1 MKSFFS
7 YGKAPLMVLL
17 CTLFIIFAANKN
29 VSGYSGDITVSDGK
43 GSFYTVCTDGK
54 SFTLYKTDRTGN
66 KVKQAQEKNNADGA
80 FYAGDSLYI
89 YGNNTYGTAVVF
101 EYSIYGTGT
110 ALLEN
115 TVIQKE
121 LITADKS
128 GKLYVYDNDRIRVFN
143 YEGNEQRSISL
154 KDVFALKTI
163 QSDGAV
169 LAFTKNGVY
178 SVMKNSFVFSESL
191 SYPVMVC
198 GDYVTDSR
206 GGVYKYTS
214 GRIECTAQ
222 TGYCNTVVCGSNIY
236 TIDNGKVLMLDM
248 QSNLLGTYSANT
260 ENKVLMASGSCL
272 ALVSGSNIEI
282 LKSEAFTK
290 YIPESSVSEPVVS
303 YDDHFT
309 EISTP
314 KTESSRTENGNSG
327 ISLSRV
333 QKRGDMIII
342 PKGTTVAG
350 VKTLLNIRNNRT
362 EFYDHNGNY
371 KKSGVLGTGA
381 SVMIDGNS
389 EYTLVVI
396 GDVTGEGNTN
406 YADTNLFCKYYLGE
420 EEFSDAQLLA
430 ADTDENGSIQLC
442 DIYTTLLTARGNK
455 KAPQS

>member
-1 MKSFFS
+1 MYS
-7 YGKAPLMVLL
+7 YGKVPLMVLL
-17 CTLFIIFAANKN
+17 CTLFIFFSANKN

-178 SVMKNSFVFSESL
+178 SVLTNSYVSSESF
-191 SYPVMVC
+191 SYPSGVW
-198 GDYVTDSR
+198 GEYITDSR
-206 GGVYKYTS
+206 GGVYKYSS
-214 GRIECTAQ
+214 GKIEEIVR
-222 TGYCNTVVCGSNIY
+222 TGYSNTVVCGSNIY
-236 TIDNGKVLMLDM
+236 AVDNGRVLSLDM
-248 QSNLLGTYSANT
+248 DARLMASCSTDT
-260 ENKVLMASGSCL
+260 KNKELMASGSCL

-290 YIPESSVSEPVVS
+290 
-303 YDDHFT
+303 
-309 EISTP
+309 
-314 KTESSRTENGNSG
+314 
-327 ISLSRV
+327 
-333 QKRGDMIII
+333 
-342 PKGTTVAG
+342 
-350 VKTLLNIRNNRT
+350 
-362 EFYDHNGNY
+362 
-371 KKSGVLGTGA
+371 
-381 SVMIDGNS
+381 
-389 EYTLVVI
+389 
-396 GDVTGEGNTN
+396 
-406 YADTNLFCKYYLGE
+406 
-420 EEFSDAQLLA
+420 
-430 ADTDENGSIQLC
+430 
-442 DIYTTLLTARGNK
+442 
-455 KAPQS
+455 